1 MFDTIRDGF
10 WELIQRGGVVM
21 WPLLALSLLTITL
34 AFERCW
40 FWPGPNRPSRLSR
53 LRRIGTLLRRGDR
66 AAVKVLI
73 DDDTSVYG
81 RVVALLLDEPGGASE
96 AALIEAV
103 ALQRPRMERFM
114 TTLSTII
121 TAAPLLG
128 ILGTVTGII
137 SSFQVLAEQ
146 TAATD
151 PRSVSQGI
159 AEALLTTAAGLTIA
173 LVTLFPYNA
182 FRGQID
188 RTLGRIEAL
197 AAAVRRLD
205 VDEEV
210 TEGPK

>member
-40 FWPGPNRPSRLSR
+40 FWLGTNRPSRLSR

-103 ALQRPRMERFM
+103 ALQRPRLERFM

-128 ILGTVTGII
+128 ILGTVVGII
-137 SSFQVLAEQ
+137 ASFQVLSEQ

-151 PRSVSQGI
+151 PRCVSDGI

-188 RTLGRIEAL
+188 RTLGRIEVL
-197 AAAVRRLD
+197 AAAARARD
-205 VDEEV
+205 RDEPAPS
-210 TEGPK
+210 GSG

>member
-1 MFDTIRDGF
+1 MQDAF
-10 WELIQRGGVVM
+10 WDLMQRGGVVM
-21 WPLLALSLLTITL
+21 WPLLALSLLTVVL

-40 FWPGPNRPSRLSR
+40 FWIGTNRPSRLALVRRIASR
-53 LRRIGTLLRRGDR
+53 LGGGGDDAGVR
-66 AAVKVLI
+66 ALI
-73 DDDTSVYG
+73 DGDTSVYG
-81 RVVALLLDEPGGASE
+81 RVVAALLNERRLSTE
-96 AALIEAV
+96 ALLITAVEA
-103 ALQRPRMERFM
+103 QRPRMERFM
-114 TTLSTII
+114 TKLSTII

-159 AEALLTTAAGLTIA
+159 AEALLTTAAGLSIA
-173 LVTLFPYNA
+173 LVALFPYNA

-197 AAAVRRLD
+197 AAAHVRETDDQAADRS
-205 VDEEV
+205 E
-210 TEGPK
+210 